1 MFVLVTYDVPAE
13 RTHIYRKLLRK
24 RLEHLQ
30 QSVFYGDITEG
41 QLVGIKQD
49 IKSELIDEDSI
60 YIFRSGGLSCGSTH
74 CLRCWRRPRES
85 ICIVVFR
92 RPRDGRVWPEL
103 EVDEVLNHRP
113 RI

>member
-49 IKSELIDEDSI
+49 LKSELIKEDSI
-60 YIFRSGGLSCGSTH
+60 YIFQADVPAAVEYTVLGAGDEPGSRFT
-74 CLRCWRRPRES
+74 
-85 ICIVVFR
+85 
-92 RPRDGRVWPEL
+92 
-103 EVDEVLNHRP
+103 
-113 RI
+113 

>member
-85 ICIVVFR
+85 IYVVFR
-92 RPRDGRVWPEL
+92 RPLGFGQNWRSTK
-103 EVDEVLNHRP
+103 VLNNRP